1 MSLLTAV
8 TVLIFLVTP
17 SKCSVICSEKYA
29 LYLGKFWSCVWSVPG
44 ALFCLPLIAKRCAG
58 DEDEKKLLQNDD
70 VISQVQVVC
79 TNVLA
84 IIIIFFLKINES
96 KSGNIFFIHMLHTVH
111 YVVVYYSQCNLDM
124 LPQWLAFSF
133 FDWQA

>member
-1 MSLLTAV
+1 M
-8 TVLIFLVTP
+8 P
-17 SKCSVICSEKYA
+17 SIWANFDHVFEVFQ
-29 LYLGKFWSCVWSVPG
+29 G
-44 ALFCLPLIAKRCAG
+44 LFFAG

-124 LPQWLAFSF
+124 LPQ
-133 FDWQA
+133 